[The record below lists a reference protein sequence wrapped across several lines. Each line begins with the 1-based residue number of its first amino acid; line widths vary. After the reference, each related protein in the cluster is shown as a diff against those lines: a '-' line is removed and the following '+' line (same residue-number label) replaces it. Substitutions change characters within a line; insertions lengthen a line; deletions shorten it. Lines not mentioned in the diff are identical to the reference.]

1 MVVWRKTIMEKSDAI
16 KQQEN
21 MTEEILR
28 HRPKAKRK
36 GGPIEPWHGLLF
48 LALLFVLMIII
59 GSLIHN

>member
-1 MVVWRKTIMEKSDAI
+1 MEKSDAM

-28 HRPKAKRK
+28 HRPKRKRT
-36 GGPIEPWHGLLF
+36 GGPIEPWHGLIF